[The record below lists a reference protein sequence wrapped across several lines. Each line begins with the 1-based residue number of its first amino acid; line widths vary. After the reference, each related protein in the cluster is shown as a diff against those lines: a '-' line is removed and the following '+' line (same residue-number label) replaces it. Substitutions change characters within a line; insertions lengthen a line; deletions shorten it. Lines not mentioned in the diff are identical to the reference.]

1 MPEEPTLVVDVEP
14 IAADTVAVRVRG
26 EFDLAGVEP
35 FHAAIAGACA
45 STPTVVELDL
55 EAVTF
60 IDSSGVG
67 AIVVAS
73 RTVAAR
79 GAVMRIG
86 ARSPVVER
94 VLEVSG
100 VEEALRASTS

>member
-1 MPEEPTLVVDVEP
+1 MPEEATLVVDIEP
-14 IAADTVAVRVRG
+14 LAADTVAVRVQG
-26 EFDLAGVEP
+26 EFDLAGVES
-35 FHAAIAGACA
+35 FHLAVAAACEA
-45 STPTVVELDL
+45 APAVVELDL
-55 EAVTF
+55 EAVSF

-73 RTVAAR
+73 RTAAAR
-79 GAVMRIG
+79 GAAMRIG

-100 VEEALRASTS
+100 LEEALRATNL